1 MLIQSARPRLRPP
14 GNAVL
19 RARRGHPLTHE
30 IRALILT
37 GGVYG
42 LGIDLVTGAQFTGT
56 NSPSIGM
63 SPEGPAVDY
72 TGTAFTSAPK
82 QDGWNVVGHVTV
94 AWRGLV
100 RNGESHGLIVAN
112 APAGGNGAAQTPFS
126 LEVTNAGMRSLMW
139 VRSAGSFEI
148 GMFRSPDNVVP
159 DGLPFGVSISAP
171 PEKTTAPVMWV
182 SGVPVT
188 VSSHFVTAAGPPTAN
203 SDPLLMGRR
212 GDGDGQLNGRTAI
225 LLVAAQEWSAAQHAL
240 WHLDPYGVL
249 EEAPLWFWVSAPV
262 ASSGITGTA
271 AATLGALTSA
281 GAATLAIAG
290 TAAKTLGAV
299 TASGAATV
307 AIAGSGAKTL
317 AALTAA
323 GAGAVAITA
332 TGAKTLGTLAA
343 TGAATLGIAG
353 QGAITLG
360 ALGGAAG
367 AVQPIT
373 GAQGGT
379 LGALQASGAGSV
391 GITGAGAATLGALT
405 CSASAG
411 GGIVASGAVTLGALA
426 GAGAAAIA
434 VAGAAAGSLGALSGA
449 GAVALAIQA
458 SGAVSLAALTGQG
471 AATIS
476 DEPPPEP
483 VPAPA
488 YRTVRA
494 LLRARAAVARA
505 EDRTI
510 TAPYRTRT
518 ISAEE

>member
-1 MLIQSARPRLRPP
+1 MPRF
-14 GNAVL
+14 N
-19 RARRGHPLTHE
+19 
-30 IRALILT
+30 
-37 GGVYG
+37 
-42 LGIDLVTGAQFTGT
+42 
-56 NSPSIGM
+56 
-63 SPEGPAVDY
+63 
-72 TGTAFTSAPK
+72 SAPVLNPG
-82 QDGWNVVGHVTV
+82 DSIN
-94 AWRGLV
+94 RGLV
-100 RNGESHGLIVAN
+100 GFWPLNHA
-112 APAGGNGAAQTPFS
+112 AGGIARDLSPFARHGTLVNFGYTSTSGWATGRTGRVLNFDGSNDYISVERIPPLPYITVSCWLKANGSNSSFIISKNFSGTVPFQLSPAPSGTYGGFAFYGGPWICTNVATDIRNDGKWHHVAGTFDGATLKYYIDGRLDASASYSGTLPSNTAAMT
-126 LEVTNAGMRSLMW
+126 
-139 VRSAGSFEI
+139 I
-148 GMFRSPDNVVP
+148 GVYLN
-159 DGLPFGVSISAP
+159 DGGFFTGPISALRIHNR
-171 PEKTTAPVMWV
+171 ALSV
-182 SGVPVT
+182 SELARLYRDPW
-188 VSSHFVTAAGPPTAN
+188 AGTLRRRRLVGN
-203 SDPLLMGRR
+203 SG
-212 GDGDGQLNGRTAI
+212 
-225 LLVAAQEWSAAQHAL
+225 
-240 WHLDPYGVL
+240 
-249 EEAPLWFWVSAPV
+249 
-262 ASSGITGTA
+262 ASEITGA
-271 AATLGALTSA
+271 GAATLGTLTGA

-290 TAAKTLGAV
+290 AAAKTLGAV

-307 AIAGSGAKTL
+307 AISASGAKTL

-323 GAGAVAITA
+323 GAGAVAITG
-332 TGAKTLGTLAA
+332 TGAKTLGTLAGS
-343 TGAATLGIAG
+343 GAATLGIAG

-360 ALGGAAG
+360 ALGGAGG

-379 LGALQASGAGSV
+379 LGALQVSGAAAV
-391 GITGAGAATLGALT
+391 GITGAGSATLGALT

-411 GGIVASGAVTLGALA
+411 GGIVASGAVTLGALT

-458 SGAVSLAALTGQG
+458 SAAASLAALTGQG

-476 DEPPPEP
+476 DEPQPAP